1 MSKQYFM
8 NEDDLTKALHLLG
21 EFLADGTSAPVWLVV
36 GGGSALLA
44 QRLSTRPTKDVDVM
58 ALREWEGNVISAYPL
73 PDPVKQAAARVATE
87 LRLEADWLNGAA
99 SLHGFDLSLLPS
111 SFWQGLDTREYG
123 QNLKVSFI
131 GRTGLILL
139 KLSAALERDQRRDI
153 EDLLKLK
160 PTPIETEE
168 SLRWILQHLL
178 GTTTHPKLHPL
189 LQELGHDDLISAFS

>member
-1 MSKQYFM
+1 M

-21 EFLADGTSAPVWLVV
+21 EFLADDTSAPVWLVV

-58 ALREWEGNVISAYPL
+58 ALREWDGNVISAYPL
-73 PDPVKQAAARVATE
+73 PEPVKQAATKVATE
-87 LRLEADWLNGAA
+87 LRLDADWLNGAA

-111 SFWQGLDTREYG
+111 SFWQDLDTREYS
-123 QNLKVSFI
+123 QNLKVSFV
-131 GRTGLILL
+131 GRPGLILL
-139 KLSAALERDQRRDI
+139 KLSAALDRDQRRDV

-160 PTPIETEE
+160 PTANETEE
-168 SLRWILQHLL
+168 SLRWILQNLL
-178 GTTTHPKLHPL
+178 GATTHPKLHPL